1 MTTIHL
7 THGEATA
14 SALRLALQTAS
25 RADRVI
31 ALSDALP
38 FGPLRDID
46 EPGTPGAAL
55 RSAFWLRL
63 GGVPEALTA
72 RDCVELEAL
81 EADDANVVV
90 WHTDAAADQ
99 LTLRRI
105 CYRLRTA
112 PQRLN
117 EVRLAAGDIAGAI
130 AGEVAGDPAA
140 ARLAERLPDAAPISV
155 LRISRL
161 ALEWQE
167 VKFANGEM
175 RRWRDNTFTS
185 TTWADLDLLI
195 LDVLNT
201 EPTSWLAPQAVMSA
215 LPCTGAG
222 APVCEPV
229 VLWRLRELATA
240 GELRLRDDMYA
251 MRTASEALSRLAA
264 ARAAAAALALP
275 R

>member
-7 THGEATA
+7 IHGEPAA
-14 SALRLALQTAS
+14 SALRLALRMANQAN

-31 ALSDALP
+31 TLSDVLS

-55 RSAFWLRL
+55 RTAFWLRI
-63 GGVPEALTA
+63 GGMPEALTE

-81 EADDANVVV
+81 EAGDANIVI

-99 LTLRRI
+99 LALRRI
-105 CYRLRTA
+105 CYRLRTM

-117 EVRLAAGDIAGAI
+117 EVRLCAD
-130 AGEVAGDPAA
+130 EVAGDTEVAA
-140 ARLAERLPDAAPISV
+140 ARLVERLPDAAPISV
-155 LRISRL
+155 LRITRL

-167 VKFANGEM
+167 AKFANGEL

-185 TTWADLDLLI
+185 ATWADLDLLI
-195 LDVLNT
+195 LDTLNAA
-201 EPTSWLAPQAVMSA
+201 PTAWLAPHALLSA
-215 LPCTGAG
+215 LPCAGTG

-229 VLWRLRELATA
+229 VLWRLRELAAA
-240 GELRLRDDMYA
+240 GELQLRDDMYA
-251 MRTASEALSRLAA
+251 MRTQPDAA
-264 ARAAAAALALP
+264 TRTAATRAAASLSLP